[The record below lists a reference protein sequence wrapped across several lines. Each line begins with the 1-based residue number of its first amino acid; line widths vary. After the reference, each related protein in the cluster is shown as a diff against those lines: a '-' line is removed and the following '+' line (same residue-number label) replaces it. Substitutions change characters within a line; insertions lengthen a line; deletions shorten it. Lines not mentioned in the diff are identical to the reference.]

1 MTKAISVSAAVPK
14 PSRRNPFKAGGQPAR
29 QFEQM
34 LKLYA
39 DGHRDL
45 LRLGPARCMGN
56 NMAVAFWRGYD
67 STPPHTIAKDTPL
80 WACYRA
86 GQAQRLLDDEQ
97 DRYVPPRTNSI
108 VQVEAHAGAPR

>member
-1 MTKAISVSAAVPK
+1 MTKPFSVSAAVPK

-34 LKLYA
+34 RKLYA
-39 DGHRDL
+39 EGHRDL

-108 VQVEAHAGAPR
+108 VQVDAHAGAPR